1 MLDSTPSNMPDLTLQ
16 SRLAIDPRVRFRRF
30 ESDGIVIHQKTA
42 EAIVVSDVAT
52 RLLEMTNGSR
62 TLQECAA
69 ALQSEFDAPADV
81 IERDVMQFATE
92 LANIGIVA
100 VQP

>member
-1 MLDSTPSNMPDLTLQ
+1 MPTLTLQ

-52 RLLEMTNGSR
+52 RLIEMTNGSR
-62 TLQECAA
+62 TLQECVD
-69 ALQSEFDAPADV
+69 ALESEFNAPAEI
-81 IERDVMQFATE
+81 IERDVVQFATE
-92 LANIGIVA
+92 LVDLGVAA

>member
-1 MLDSTPSNMPDLTLQ
+1 MPNLTLQ

-42 EAIVVSDVAT
+42 EAIVISEVAT
-52 RLLEMTNGSR
+52 RLLEMTNGTR

-69 ALQSEFDAPADV
+69 VLGSEFDAPADV
-81 IERDVMQFATE
+81 IERDVVQFATE
-92 LANIGIVA
+92 LVDIGVAA